1 MKKEIR
7 MEAHRFEDI
16 SQSFPSHFHEHYVI
30 GVVEKGEC
38 VLSCRDR
45 EYSGRFSDVAQECR
59 TYGQFVENMKD
70 IPEIEFQRRKS
81 PYILQSLSLTALC
94 RFVCCREQLFI
105 IDKKITV
112 FFVVFANRLR
122 TLYEL

>member
-45 EYSGRFSDVAQECR
+45 EYSSRFFRHCTGVQDLWPVR
-59 TYGQFVENMKD
+59 
-70 IPEIEFQRRKS
+70 
-81 PYILQSLSLTALC
+81 
-94 RFVCCREQLFI
+94 
-105 IDKKITV
+105 
-112 FFVVFANRLR
+112 
-122 TLYEL
+122 